1 MRFGMTTQGKDQ
13 ANDNARLAARAGV
26 LLGEMRAARPL
37 VQNITN
43 FVSMDIAANALLAV
57 GASPAMVHA
66 PEETGEFTPRVDAL
80 VINVGTLS
88 KDSAHAMEQAATI
101 ARVHGRPWL
110 LDPVAAG
117 AMTFRDDLILRL
129 LRHRPAIIRGNASE
143 IIATARAAGLTQ
155 DDAAPRGVDS
165 VHTPQEAEAL
175 AVKLARHCFCAVVA
189 TGAVDV
195 VTDGERIARVANGS
209 PLMPRVTALGCSMSA
224 VMGAFLA
231 VASDPFEA
239 AFAATAL
246 YGVAGERA
254 AAQAQGPGS
263 LRTAF
268 LDALYAISPDEV
280 AADLRLA

>member
-1 MRFGMTTQGKDQ
+1 MSGQTKGQTSDDAQ
-13 ANDNARLAARAGV
+13 LAACAGQ
-26 LLGEMRAARPL
+26 LLRDLRAARPL
-37 VQNITN
+37 VQSITN

-80 VINVGTLS
+80 VVNVGTLS
-88 KDSAHAMEQAATI
+88 KDSAHAMEQAATT

-117 AMTFRDDLILRL
+117 ALTIRDETIQRL
-129 LRHRPAIIRGNASE
+129 LRHRPSIIRGNASE
-143 IIATARAAGLTQ
+143 IMAVACAAGLTRNE
-155 DDAAPRGVDS
+155 AAPRGVDS
-165 VHTPQEAEAL
+165 AHTTQEAEAL
-175 AVKLARHCFCAVVA
+175 AVRLARHCFCAIVA

-195 VTDGERIARVANGS
+195 VTDGERVLRVANGS

-280 AADLRLA
+280 AAGLRLA